1 LGSRILEY
9 RWTLLGRELLAA
21 RIACHD
27 CDRHFHDTY
36 TVGLV
41 RKGTVHLQ
49 LDGETFLVEPG
60 DVFVIHP
67 YEVHGGGNKIDA
79 IECDIL
85 YPSIELMAR
94 VTGVAIEGGAYPY
107 FASPVFKRTA
117 ATAQLFAV
125 VDKAT
130 AAASASSSEAYI
142 RHALQML
149 FGGRVQGTRRL
160 KLSGPAYP
168 SVYRAFD
175 AMLNQLELMRGSSD
189 ISLYLGVSPFH
200 FTRVFHKAVGMPPT
214 AFLRQLRVARARTLI
229 ANGEPLADVATDAG
243 FFDQAHMT
251 REFKGVFGFPP
262 GLLARK
268 IRLTRSV
275 AKAVC

>member
-1 LGSRILEY
+1 M
-9 RWTLLGRELLAA
+9 
-21 RIACHD
+21 
-27 CDRHFHDTY
+27 
-36 TVGLV
+36 VG
-41 RKGTVHLQ
+41 
-49 LDGETFLVEPG
+49 PG

-67 YEVHGGGNKIDA
+67 YEVHGGGNTTDA
-79 IECDIL
+79 VECDIL
-85 YPSIELMAR
+85 YPSIELMAQA
-94 VTGVAIEGGAYPY
+94 TGVAIRGGTYPY
-107 FASPVFKRTA
+107 FASPVFKQTA

-130 AAASASSSEAYI
+130 ASASPSSSETEV
-142 RHALQML
+142 RDALHKL

-160 KLSGPAYP
+160 KLSGPDYP

-175 AMLNQLELMRGSSD
+175 AMLSQLELMRGSSD
-189 ISLYLGVSPFH
+189 LSLYLGVSPFH

-229 ANGEPLADVATDAG
+229 ANGESLADVATDAG

-262 GLLARK
+262 RLLARK
-268 IRLTRSV
+268 IRRTRKV
-275 AKAVC
+275 AEFAC

>member
-1 LGSRILEY
+1 MGSRILEY
-9 RWTLLGRELLAA
+9 RWTLLSRDLLAA

-27 CDRHFHDTY
+27 CDQHFHDTY

-41 RKGTVHLQ
+41 RKGTVQLQ
-49 LDGETFLVEPG
+49 LDGETLMVGPG

-67 YEVHGGGNKIDA
+67 YEVHGGGNTTDA
-79 IECDIL
+79 VECDIL
-85 YPSIELMAR
+85 YPSIELMAQA
-94 VTGVAIEGGAYPY
+94 TGVAIRGGTYPY
-107 FASPVFKRTA
+107 FASPVFKQTA

-130 AAASASSSEAYI
+130 ASASPSSSETEV
-142 RHALQML
+142 RDALHKL

-160 KLSGPAYP
+160 KLSGPDYP

-175 AMLNQLELMRGSSD
+175 AMLSQLELMRGSSD
-189 ISLYLGVSPFH
+189 LSLYLGVSPFH

-229 ANGEPLADVATDAG
+229 ANGESLADVATDAG

-268 IRLTRSV
+268 IRRTRKV
-275 AKAVC
+275 AEFAC